1 MKLSLPVTDN
11 LDLYAKGG
19 AAYNYLSVS
28 GNDNVHLGMFESD
41 SSLDGI
47 WEIGAEYALAPNW
60 SLRFGTSVI
69 DGIGN
74 AKTGKSDLY
83 FTSLGL
89 TYKFKAKPEPKP
101 ETIVKLVPEATYYP
115 EQVTLHFEFG
125 ESRFVVESKQW
136 HSWNELALSVKQGQ
150 GKVSITGYTDAKG
163 TDSANDIES
172 LRRATYAADMLIKA
186 GVDEERILIN
196 SKGSADPLVNEDLM
210 RNESAL
216 NRRVVIQFNRR
227 LGLNMNKSIVVLTT
241 LVSLV
246 SCKNGDT
253 DLMPSRPTDPTS
265 NHAPQVL
272 DEQIIGNI
280 ADKQLE
286 LTGTYYDEEG
296 DEPDVEQ
303 FTFRWLK
310 DGVDIPGAD
319 DYILPVSDASSLL
332 GVTVSGCVTP
342 SAKTGELIGDEYCTD
357 LSIGLSS
364 DISAEVS
371 IDSSV
376 FPLPG
381 NTISASYTYDDNGA
395 GIPEGKSIFGFVTHT
410 LGDDHMPEFTQCDS
424 GAGKDCMYDINRRY
438 IDKTIRA
445 CVLPIGEGTQVG
457 PLNCDSTKGIG
468 TKITGSLEYGATLTA
483 NIYGLTGDTK
493 WKANLSAQDGW
504 TNDKAED
511 RVEIAEGEGGVGTN
525 LSYTIGTRDKAVELV
540 PGLMDMGSSRDQQ
553 VSLDNQLDDW
563 DWLVAEANGDPLPKD
578 ATYFIGKDISFC
590 IDSTEL
596 GYEYCVNASEATP
609 LSAKGD
615 AEICTDDTECV
626 TGGAYY
632 PETPDKP
639 LFYSRGIEP
648 IREILIPGSAEGRYL
663 DSLSGTRDD
672 AYYHRPLTI
681 TEAKKMHKN

>member
-1 MKLSLPVTDN
+1 
-11 LDLYAKGG
+11 
-19 AAYNYLSVS
+19 
-28 GNDNVHLGMFESD
+28 
-41 SSLDGI
+41 
-47 WEIGAEYALAPNW
+47 
-60 SLRFGTSVI
+60 
-69 DGIGN
+69 
-74 AKTGKSDLY
+74 
-83 FTSLGL
+83 
-89 TYKFKAKPEPKP
+89 
-101 ETIVKLVPEATYYP
+101 
-115 EQVTLHFEFG
+115 
-125 ESRFVVESKQW
+125 
-136 HSWNELALSVKQGQ
+136 
-150 GKVSITGYTDAKG
+150 
-163 TDSANDIES
+163 
-172 LRRATYAADMLIKA
+172 
-186 GVDEERILIN
+186 
-196 SKGSADPLVNEDLM
+196 
-210 RNESAL
+210 
-216 NRRVVIQFNRR
+216 
-227 LGLNMNKSIVVLTT
+227 MNKSIIVLTT

-381 NTISASYTYDDNGA
+381 KTISASYTYDDNGA

-525 LSYTIGTRDKAVELV
+525 LSYTIGTRDKALELV

-681 TEAKKMHKN
+681 TEAKNAKKLKFSEGEFPAPSNDNPLAVFGYKWSVYEHSTEAQSCNLLNSDTKHWYLAVPGLDVLSEGSEVDSLDQEGMLELASSKYSLAALNRSVLGMKRAESGTYKDPDIVPYYSFTTGWITAVNNHHASNASFTSSYIGDFSFVLSDVIFEEEREVLFFYPYSEFINPLCVGQ